1 MEPPGNEQAAS
12 SVLTLYATGPH
23 PCPYLPDRMAQS
35 EGRFAVR
42 IAPAAY
48 QQLMDL
54 GFRRSGGW
62 VYRPACEGCRECMP
76 LRVPVDDFRPSPS
89 QRRVLRRNRDVLVS
103 SVDSPRCSDEK
114 WRIYTAYLRH
124 RHDGT
129 MCEDR
134 ADFEDFLYGAAMDS
148 IEMVYRVDDRI
159 VAVGIVDVC
168 PDCLSSV
175 YFYFD
180 PAESRRSLGTYGAL
194 CEIEEC
200 RRRSLAYWYAG
211 FYVRD
216 CRRMN
221 YKAQFRPYELLTTDG
236 GWLAAPMTSVE
247 RGSL

>member
-1 MEPPGNEQAAS
+1 M
-12 SVLTLYATGPH
+12 
-23 PCPYLPDRMAQS
+23 
-35 EGRFAVR
+35 R

-48 QQLMDL
+48 RQLMDL

-62 VYRPACEGCRECMP
+62 VYRPACEGCRECKP
-76 LRVPVDDFRPSPS
+76 LRVPVHDFRPSPS
-89 QRRVLRRNRDVLVS
+89 QRRVLRRNRDVLVRAGS
-103 SVDSPRCSDEK
+103 RRSSDEK
-114 WRIYTAYLRH
+114 WRLFVAYLRH
-124 RHDGT
+124 RHDGA
-129 MCEDR
+129 MSEDR

-148 IEMVYRVDDRI
+148 IEMVYWVDDRI
-159 VAVGIVDVC
+159 AAVGIVDLC

-180 PAESRRSLGTYGAL
+180 PAESRRSLGTYGAM

-200 RRRSLAYWYAG
+200 RRRGLAYWYAG

-221 YKAQFRPYELLTTDG
+221 YKAQFRPYELLTADG
-236 GWLAAPMTSVE
+236 VWLSPPSAALE